1 MMWRDI
7 VEWAWDGAPEAR
19 VRLLLADS
27 LGCIMSGLQHPRV
40 RALRDALGDDALAT
54 AMCWDEWN
62 DGLARAHGRP
72 GLAVAP
78 LVLAAPA
85 LMPAAYALGY
95 EVAARAGEMWRI
107 APGMHVDGTW
117 HALGAAAAAVRLA
130 GGTQAQAVQ
139 AINIAACQIPFS
151 IYAPLA
157 AGMDGRNSYPAHA
170 VMLGRLAAAGA
181 IAGMTAPDDAFLAAR
196 AIALPDARA
205 ACAPAGEWLLEQGY
219 IKPFPGVRHA
229 HYGAQAA
236 LHFHGATPRAI
247 TLRIYAEALRYA
259 ANRAPATPIAA
270 QFSLSWAVAAAIA
283 RGRLTPAEFSEDAL
297 ADPTLRALEAM
308 VVLQED
314 ATLAGRGATLILD
327 GTAHRVDSALGDP
340 GAPVDVAAKF
350 AALPDWPRQMAR
362 IMAGEAAC
370 VSLR

>member
-7 VEWAWDGAPEAR
+7 VAWAWDNPPEAR
-19 VRLLLADS
+19 TRLLLADS
-27 LGCIMSGLQHPRV
+27 WGCILSGLRHPRV
-40 RALRDALGDDALAT
+40 QALRAALNDDAAAYAA

-85 LMPAAYALGY
+85 LLPTAYALGY

-130 GGTQAQAVQ
+130 GGSQAQAVQ
-139 AINIAACQIPFS
+139 AINIAACQVPFS

-170 VMLGRLAAAGA
+170 VMLGRLAAASA
-181 IAGMTAPDDAFLAAR
+181 MAGMTAPDDAFFTAR
-196 AIALPDARA
+196 GIALPQARA
-205 ACAPAGEWLLEQGY
+205 ACAPPGEWLLEQGY

-229 HYGAQAA
+229 HYGAEAA
-236 LHFHGATPRAI
+236 LRFHGTAPRAI
-247 TLRIYAEALRYA
+247 TLRVYGEALRYA
-259 ANRAPATPIAA
+259 ANRAPRTPIAA
-270 QFSLSWAVAAAIA
+270 QFSLSWAVAAALG
-283 RGRLTPAEFSEDAL
+283 RGRLTPAEFTEDAL
-297 ADPTLRALEAM
+297 ADPALRALEAM

-314 ATLAGRGATLILD
+314 ATLSGRGATLVVD
-327 GTAHRVDSALGDP
+327 GVAQRVESAPGD
-340 GAPVDVAAKF
+340 ASEPVDVLAKF
-350 AALPDWPRQMAR
+350 GALPGFADRAR
-362 IMAGEAAC
+362 GILHPG
-370 VSLR
+370 